1 VELRAIAYDHPDSV
15 LLIEEVQ
22 REYVRRYGGRDRT
35 PTDPAEFAPPG
46 GLFVVGYLD
55 GEPVV
60 CGGWRAQD
68 APPEF
73 RPGDAEIKRM
83 YVTPL
88 ARGQGLARALLAEL
102 ERTALLA
109 GRRRMVLET
118 GTAQPEAIALYVSSG
133 YTPIPAFGVYRHAKG
148 SRCYAK
154 SLPSHPTSPG
164 VMSPDGAAYRVG
176 G

>member
-1 VELRAIAYDHPDSV
+1 MRVVDYGHPDAV

-35 PTDPAEFAPPG
+35 PTDPGEFAPPS

-55 GEPVV
+55 AVPVA

-68 APPEF
+68 TPPEF

-102 ERTALLA
+102 ERTALGA

-118 GTAQPEAIALYVSSG
+118 GIAQPEAIALYESSG
-133 YTPIPAFGVYRHAKG
+133 YTAIPKFGVYRNAAG
-148 SRCYAK
+148 CRCYGK
-154 SLPSHPTSPG
+154 SLPLHPSSPG
-164 VMSPDGAAYRVG
+164 VLSPDGAAYRVG